1 MTYIFTQKKQKKKST
16 SDSPVKRRFCGS
28 SECFLTSERAKPQKR
43 ACAEE
48 LKHRASRRLGDLH
61 RFPTSSTISRL
72 LSALRSPLMATENPR
87 LGDPSAAALDGAG
100 VSGTAA
106 VCACAAMAFFYVAI
120 LYSPTLILRLP
131 PPTSVESF
139 FLRRFGCAAIS
150 SAASVAAS
158 AALLGVRCCPCL
170 SCSKSVASILLGIL
184 FLLQQVW
191 RSGDLSLILGVFGI
205 RRHQLVCNRFLDLV
219 SCL

>member
-1 MTYIFTQKKQKKKST
+1 
-16 SDSPVKRRFCGS
+16 
-28 SECFLTSERAKPQKR
+28 
-43 ACAEE
+43 
-48 LKHRASRRLGDLH
+48 
-61 RFPTSSTISRL
+61 
-72 LSALRSPLMATENPR
+72 MATENPR

-170 SCSKSVASILLGIL
+170 SCSKSV
-184 FLLQQVW
+184 W

-205 RRHQLVCNRFLDLV
+205 RRHQLWEAVVIPLFLTSLVYAGTLV
-219 SCL
+219 SKLWLLMNSRIEDCTEDFCCQPTSFMQIGIWAQHFVDRMSAYIHDVLAWRTYVVIRIRIVQIRHKASLYGDEYEL